1 VKHRGNKNPLETLET
16 LTETQRAGARQLELT
31 KVPKRRTKP
40 PSCYNRFCKKKN
52 KNSGKQNLA
61 KQKDLPENQKIQL
74 RDISKEKK
82 MAKGNIKKKENP
94 VKTPSACIIASS
106 SIIRAQRETETEI
119 MSKGRAARC

>member
-1 VKHRGNKNPLETLET
+1 M
-16 LTETQRAGARQLELT
+16 ELT